1 MRRNSRKRRIVLLP
15 AALLFGVLLTA
26 CTNKAGESESPVT
39 ITVNLKQ
46 QPLIVHV
53 TANAPVQLPEMDLQS
68 KLKSPKAT
76 DPQGFATVQ
85 LSYYTVVYSR
95 RDGGT
100 RLPPP
105 QTFAAGGIIAAGGT
119 ETLNNFPVMT
129 ASATQQSP
137 FDQLLPF
144 NGGIDEETGLPEIHI
159 FYTITF
165 FGTTVSGQRV
175 QSESAIAD
183 LIFQP

>member
-1 MRRNSRKRRIVLLP
+1 MKTRIFLLP
-15 AALLFGVLLTA
+15 ALLLAAGLTA
-26 CTNKAGESESPVT
+26 CTNKAGTSESPVT
-39 ITVNLKQ
+39 ITVNLKN
-46 QPLIVHV
+46 QPLVV
-53 TANAPVQLPEMDLQS
+53 NVSANAPVQIQEIDLLS
-68 KLKSPKAT
+68 HLKNANAT

-95 RDGGT
+95 RDGGKMI
-100 RLPPP
+100 PAPE
-105 QTFAAGGIIAAGGT
+105 TFAVGGTIPAGGNA
-119 ETLNNFPVMT
+119 TLNNYPVML

-144 NGGIDEETGLPEIHI
+144 NGGIDQETGLNEIQI
-159 FYTITF
+159 FYSLTF

-175 QSESAIAD
+175 QSESAISE